1 MIRKLLVCASL
12 GGLLLLGLSSRS
24 YSATPKPGSLL
35 AEQAQPGSKSV
46 SGKVATIESGGHGFT
61 LEVSSSNKQRM
72 DFVVDKNTQIQGQVK
87 EGTTVTVEYKA
98 TEDGKFLAV
107 SVTAQA

>member
-12 GGLLLLGLSSRS
+12 GGLLLLGISSRT
-24 YSATPKPGSLL
+24 YSATPQSGSPSR
-35 AEQAQPGSKSV
+35 EQAQPGSKSI
-46 SGKVATIESGGHGFT
+46 SGKVASIESGGHGFT
-61 LEVSSSNKQRM
+61 LEASGNKQRM

>member
-1 MIRKLLVCASL
+1 MIRKLLICVSL
-12 GGLLLLGLSSRS
+12 GGMLLLGLSSRT
-24 YSATPKPGSLL
+24 YSATAQPSLL
-35 AEQAQPGSKSV
+35 GEQAQPGSKSV
-46 SGKVATIESGGHGFT
+46 SGKVASIESGGHGFT
-61 LEVSSSNKQRM
+61 LEVSSGNKQRM